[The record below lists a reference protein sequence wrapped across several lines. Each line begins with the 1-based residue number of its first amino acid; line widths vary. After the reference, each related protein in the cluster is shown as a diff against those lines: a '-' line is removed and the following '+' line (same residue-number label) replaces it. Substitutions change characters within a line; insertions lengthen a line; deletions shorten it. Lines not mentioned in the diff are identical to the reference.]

1 MMQTQTRKPSKAA
14 NKQVKRKSDQLQS
27 YWSDI
32 HQYPLLSRE
41 EEKNLIRQWRE
52 TGDETLRQRLIE
64 GNLRFVLKLA
74 YEYRHYGTHLQ
85 DLVQEGNMGLI
96 KALER
101 FDPDRGVRLTSYA
114 VWWIRAYI
122 QSYILNNWRLIRLG
136 KTNDERKLFFSL
148 NKAKR
153 AISRLNGKENVER
166 SEIAHYL
173 GVKEETVE
181 QMELRM
187 QNSELSLDTPLK
199 YAMNESVTVADTL
212 SLDEPC
218 PEEQLVVM
226 DNEGFRKQKLH
237 DAVSRLSE
245 REQFVLQRR
254 RLSDSPETL
263 RAIGEEM
270 GVSRERVR
278 QIEARAM
285 RKLHDALAPVLGS
298 DITPPAYAA

>member
-1 MMQTQTRKPSKAA
+1 MHAQTVKKSQPA
-14 NKQVKRKSDQLQS
+14 NKMVKHTSDRLQS

-32 HQYPLLSRE
+32 HKYPILSRE
-41 EEKNLIRQWRE
+41 EEGDLIRRWRE
-52 TGDETLRQRLIE
+52 TGDERLRTQLIE
-64 GNLRFVLKLA
+64 GNLRFVVKLA
-74 YEYRHYGTHLQ
+74 YEYRHYGAHLQ

-101 FDPDRGVRLTSYA
+101 FDPGRGVRLTSYA

-153 AISRLNGKENVER
+153 ALTKATGKEEVGR
-166 SEIAHYL
+166 ADIAKYL

-181 QMELRM
+181 HMEMRL
-187 QNSELSLDTPLK
+187 QHSELSLDTPLK
-199 YAMNESVTVADTL
+199 FAQNESVTVADTL

-218 PEEQLVVM
+218 QEEKLVVL
-226 DNEGFRKQKLH
+226 DEEGFRRKKLH
-237 DAVSRLSE
+237 DAVALLSQ
-245 REQFVLQRR
+245 REQYVLQRR
-254 RLSDSPETL
+254 RLSEAPETL
-263 RAIGEEM
+263 QAIGEDM

-285 RKLHDALAPVLGS
+285 RKLRNSLEPVL
-298 DITPPAYAA
+298 TQNKAA